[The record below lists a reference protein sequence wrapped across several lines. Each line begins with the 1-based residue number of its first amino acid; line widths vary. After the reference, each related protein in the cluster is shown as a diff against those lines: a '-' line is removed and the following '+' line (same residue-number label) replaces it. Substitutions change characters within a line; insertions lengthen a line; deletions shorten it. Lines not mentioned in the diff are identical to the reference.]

1 MTDLVDQTFPPI
13 HRKWTPEFTD
23 FNYWKIPLQQYALP
37 DVSPLHPY
45 RNSHLR
51 QMSSFEKLSS
61 TLAFMTGIN
70 NNNNNNG
77 DGSRRSASPDMSS
90 SYAGS
95 DDEDGDESELDVDG
109 RVRTRTRAKSVTSMP
124 GTLDQ
129 MHFDMDGEEEDHQEH
144 FDHYDEGE
152 ESYGYNEGEIGV
164 QEEVEEE
171 FDDDLLAAGAMRKV
185 PFLYGS

>member
-1 MTDLVDQTFPPI
+1 MQ
-13 HRKWTPEFTD
+13 E
-23 FNYWKIPLQQYALP
+23 YALP
-37 DVSPLHPY
+37 DLSPFHPY

-70 NNNNNNG
+70 NNNG
-77 DGSRRSASPDMSS
+77 DGSRRSTSPDMSSS

-95 DDEDGDESELDVDG
+95 DEEDGDESELGVDG
-109 RVRTRTRAKSVTSMP
+109 RVRTKRSRARSVTSMP

-129 MHFDMDGEEEDHQEH
+129 MHFDMDEEEGEDQEGH
-144 FDHYDEGE
+144 IDHYDEGE
-152 ESYGYNEGEIGV
+152 ESYSYDVDENGV
-164 QEEVEEE
+164 EEEVEEE